1 MQTKITDIELLKK
14 IKPER
19 LQKYLEMAGWDGQ
32 EQNDRGACLYQK
44 KDRGILWLAND
55 KFLDYGQRMQE
66 AVATIAETDDMSQ
79 LEVVTRLLGTDLGN
93 KYKFVRENDKFRISF
108 VAHK

>member
-1 MQTKITDIELLKK
+1 MQAKITDIELLKK
-14 IKPER
+14 IKPDR
-19 LQKYLEMAGWDGQ
+19 LQKYLEMTGWDGK
-32 EQNDRGACLYQK
+32 EQNDRGAYLYQK

-66 AVATIAETDDMSQ
+66 AVATIAETDGMSQ

-93 KYKFVRENDKFRISF
+93 KYKFVRETEKFRISL
-108 VAHK
+108 VAMK